1 MKSQK
6 ELFEFVWAT
15 REHVSEVSGK
25 PLLPRHDCRWHW
37 QFAHILSKGQYPS
50 FKLNPDNIML
60 MLPEEHTIQERFQV
74 FKDRQIDLKLR
85 YYQEVMG
92 INIDND

>member
-1 MKSQK
+1 MRSQK

-15 REHVSEVSGK
+15 RDHVSEVSGK
-25 PLLPRHDCRWHW
+25 PLLPRHHYQWHW

-60 MLPEEHTIQERFQV
+60 MLPGEHEKQERYDLFNER
-74 FKDRQIDLKLR
+74 KEALKLI
-85 YYQEVMG
+85 YYESRKPF
-92 INIDND
+92 

>member
-1 MKSQK
+1 MRNQK

-25 PLLPRHDCRWHW
+25 PLLPRHDYRWHW
-37 QFAHILSKGQYPS
+37 QFAHILSKGSYPA

-60 MLPEEHTIQERFQV
+60 MLPEEHEKQERYDLFNER
-74 FKDRQIDLKLR
+74 KEALKLI
-85 YYQEVMG
+85 YYESRKPF
-92 INIDND
+92 

>member
-1 MKSQK
+1 MRSQK

-15 REHVSEVSGK
+15 RDHVSEVSGK
-25 PLLPRHDCRWHW
+25 PLLPRHDYRWHC

-60 MLPEEHTIQERFQV
+60 MLPEEHEQQERYDLFNER
-74 FKDRQIDLKLR
+74 KEALKLI
-85 YYQEVMG
+85 YYESRKPF
-92 INIDND
+92 